1 MRSEKETKDFCIV
14 VAVSVTKAAVDVPD
28 RLEVR
33 TAVVSAAGMTVS
45 VVERSTEVESGTDV
59 CA

>member
-1 MRSEKETKDFCIV
+1 M
-14 VAVSVTKAAVDVPD
+14 SVTKAAVDVPD